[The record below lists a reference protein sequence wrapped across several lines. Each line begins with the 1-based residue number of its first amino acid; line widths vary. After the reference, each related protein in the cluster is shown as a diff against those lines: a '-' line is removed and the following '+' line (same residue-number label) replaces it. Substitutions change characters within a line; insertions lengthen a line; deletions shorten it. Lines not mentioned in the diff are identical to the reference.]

1 MSASKSRLGKGL
13 GALFPTLPGE
23 DDFNGS
29 ATKKIESVSHETNE
43 KKDEPLNAVSRETN
57 GENVKKDIKESV
69 SRETKSPAKVPS
81 VGNAISPHLS
91 QKQGKNAGVSRET
104 VPSIASKNKHSA
116 KRTSMPSID
125 DVTRPIDFFFGDSA
139 SKSFV
144 SSKQIDEENS
154 KNSAVENDV
163 KDKKS
168 GQTQELKP
176 IEGGYLEYLDPSD
189 IVPNAHQPRTIFDE
203 EELQELSAS
212 IKEVGVLQPIVVR
225 KIKDA
230 SQGDLQ
236 KAHYELIMGE
246 RRWRATQLAG
256 LKKIPAI
263 VRTTS
268 DENMLRDALL
278 ENLHRVALNPLEEAA
293 AYAQM
298 IDDFGLT
305 QIQLSKSV
313 SKSRPQIANTLRLL
327 NLPASVQK
335 HIASG
340 VLSAGHARALLAL
353 ASPEEMEAL
362 AKRIIAEGLS
372 VRSTEE
378 IVSIKVDNGDDSSK
392 RNRVKRNNKWASSLV
407 RKQLEERFATKVA
420 IKGTENHGR
429 IEIVFSSPEEM
440 QRIIGILVN
449 KNS

>member
-57 GENVKKDIKESV
+57 SEIVKKDIQESV
-69 SRETKSPAKVPS
+69 PRETKSPAKVPS

-144 SSKQIDEENS
+144 SSNQIDEENS

-378 IVSIKVDNGDDSSK
+378 IVSIKVDNDDDSSK

>member
-29 ATKKIESVSHETNE
+29 ATKKIESVPRETDK
-43 KKDEPLNAVSRETN
+43 KKDESLNAVSRETN
-57 GENVKKDIKESV
+57 GENVKKDIQESV
-69 SRETKSPAKVPS
+69 LRETKSTAKVPS
-81 VGNAISPHLS
+81 VDNAISPHLS

-104 VPSIASKNKHSA
+104 VPSIASKNKHSS

-340 VLSAGHARALLAL
+340 VLSAGHARALLVL

>member
-57 GENVKKDIKESV
+57 SEIVKKDIQESV
-69 SRETKSPAKVPS
+69 PRETKSPAKVPS
-81 VGNAISPHLS
+81 VGNAIFPHLS

-144 SSKQIDEENS
+144 SSNQIDEENS

-378 IVSIKVDNGDDSSK
+378 IVSIKVDNDDDSSK